1 MSNDLEEVTWNL
13 DDLLEGVEAPD
24 PEAAV
29 SALLDEADAA
39 SDKFAA
45 EYEGKVA
52 ELDGPG
58 LIVAMT
64 KLADISDRAGRALNY
79 AHLRFAADTADP
91 ENGALLQSGS
101 ERATVDRRLASLLP
115 AYDDL
120 KIDFPGLL
128 RLPAGY
134 RRFSA

>member
-1 MSNDLEEVTWNL
+1 MSTVDPALEEVTWNL
-13 DDLLEGVEAPD
+13 DDLLDGDTSD

-29 SALLDEADAA
+29 TALLDEAEKA
-39 SDKFAA
+39 SGKFAD

-91 ENGALLQSGS
+91 IPP
-101 ERATVDRRLASLLP
+101 ATPLSSSVTTSLCAAASSTSPSIATTSLIP
-115 AYDDL
+115 W
-120 KIDFPGLL
+120 K
-128 RLPAGY
+128 
-134 RRFSA
+134 S

>member
-1 MSNDLEEVTWNL
+1 MSETEPGKGRSC
-13 DDLLEGVEAPD
+13 LLYTSSD

-29 SALLDEADAA
+29 AALLEESDVA
-39 SDKFAA
+39 SAKFAA

-52 ELDGPG
+52 ELDGQG

-91 ENGALLQSGS
+91 ANGALLQIC
-101 ERATVDRRLASLLP
+101 LL
-115 AYDDL
+115 YTS
-120 KIDFPGLL
+120 
-128 RLPAGY
+128 RCV
-134 RRFSA
+134 